1 VPVLVCSSGLWAPL
15 WWWVCCKLVSAR
27 DRRRRRR
34 GRRRRRRTMPMSKAQ
49 RRAPR
54 RGRRGIVKARTKSVF
69 KRCLLDITSAH
80 FTFHLQACVVSMRFH
95 CCLLPVA
102 CCLDNK
108 TTKVNTTRVGMLTKH
123 ATVPC
128 LLFCTLL
135 GSTYPFHRYLLQ
147 AVNLAPIPQAQ
158 GASRLYYTSSSFFTY
173 SRQSF
178 ESFLTPT
185 GL

>member
-1 VPVLVCSSGLWAPL
+1 MLRLRMVPVLVCSSGLWAPL

-27 DRRRRRR
+27 DRRRRRG

-102 CCLDNK
+102 CCLLPVACCLLPVACCLLPVACCLLPVAYCLLPVARCLLPVAL
-108 TTKVNTTRVGMLTKH
+108 TTKQQKSTQRV
-123 ATVPC
+123 
-128 LLFCTLL
+128 
-135 GSTYPFHRYLLQ
+135 
-147 AVNLAPIPQAQ
+147 
-158 GASRLYYTSSSFFTY
+158 
-173 SRQSF
+173 
-178 ESFLTPT
+178 
-185 GL
+185 